1 MLYLL
6 TLALGLVAAQGESD
20 IELATP
26 PPPSTPDDGGEED
39 KEKTNPAEFI
49 RYDCAKTA
57 ITIYIPKWT
66 VGGARASP
74 DLVTLASGNEWCR
87 ANHFNKTH
95 FNIEL
100 DLINAKRTCGTQ
112 RTTQGVE
119 IIYENK
125 IVWNNREERV
135 IEDLANVTCRQFLEE
150 KHVHL
155 SMEKSVNEFEVEER
169 NYAVN
174 MSLFET
180 NDYSKPFTGFEEEGY
195 VHVKVGEFI
204 YVQIGFEVAD
214 EEEEKTITDTV
225 VVEQCYGS
233 RSSNPDNI
241 KSIYSFIESG
251 CVSDNS
257 VIIRKNGNGPRAEFL
272 FQMYKW
278 KAVAQHEQFIYLH
291 CRAWVCAGCQRPE
304 LTHSCYGDITA
315 FKKKRRRRVALW
327 NDETIPSPSA
337 KVFSVGPIYP
347 KDHKPLLNDRPKG
360 PLQSVLKPISE
371 VVENLTPEQEEDNI
385 VQAIII
391 GSVSGFCGLFL
402 LIVLVVFIRKYKERP
417 FNFCAEIKT
426 EEEEDEKKVEQGFV
440 FELRSS
446 TDPVIPRLN
455 IEQFRPRHDDIKE
468 EIKESN
474 KPKTD
479 RKDFHGSKMSI
490 DRSQRDDRGRRNR
503 DRSGMKRLLSH
514 FVA

>member
-1 MLYLL
+1 
-6 TLALGLVAAQGESD
+6 
-20 IELATP
+20 
-26 PPPSTPDDGGEED
+26 
-39 KEKTNPAEFI
+39 
-49 RYDCAKTA
+49 
-57 ITIYIPKWT
+57 
-66 VGGARASP
+66 
-74 DLVTLASGNEWCR
+74 
-87 ANHFNKTH
+87 
-95 FNIEL
+95 
-100 DLINAKRTCGTQ
+100 
-112 RTTQGVE
+112 
-119 IIYENK
+119 
-125 IVWNNREERV
+125 
-135 IEDLANVTCRQFLEE
+135 
-150 KHVHL
+150 
-155 SMEKSVNEFEVEER
+155 
-169 NYAVN
+169 
-174 MSLFET
+174 
-180 NDYSKPFTGFEEEGY
+180 
-195 VHVKVGEFI
+195 
-204 YVQIGFEVAD
+204 
-214 EEEEKTITDTV
+214 
-225 VVEQCYGS
+225 
-233 RSSNPDNI
+233 
-241 KSIYSFIESG
+241 
-251 CVSDNS
+251 
-257 VIIRKNGNGPRAEFL
+257 
-272 FQMYKW
+272 
-278 KAVAQHEQFIYLH
+278 
-291 CRAWVCAGCQRPE
+291 
-304 LTHSCYGDITA
+304 
-315 FKKKRRRRVALW
+315 LW

-503 DRSGMKRLLSH
+503 DRSKSRDRDRGDRDRSASRRRGTSRDRGGADRDRDRSRDRARDRSKSRDRSGRDRSKVRRSDSRSGSRGDVRGSRADLSGDKMKRSRSRTSLAEKRLSPLTEDKLSSAEQEPPIKRSESKSSVNKEKRAGRSTSRMRRSESKTS
-514 FVA
+514 VAAAGENRESRDRKRSDRSKSRQRAESKDRRHRSPSRDGRKERSESKVRDRSESKARGERKERRRSPSKARKRSPSRNRDKSGSKADLSSSRDRDRGSKIDLRDVDRKNGRRKMNRQKDIDPEQEFSEL

>member
-1 MLYLL
+1 M
-6 TLALGLVAAQGESD
+6 
-20 IELATP
+20 
-26 PPPSTPDDGGEED
+26 
-39 KEKTNPAEFI
+39 
-49 RYDCAKTA
+49 
-57 ITIYIPKWT
+57 
-66 VGGARASP
+66 
-74 DLVTLASGNEWCR
+74 VTLSSGNEWCR
-87 ANHFNKTH
+87 ANHLNKTH
-95 FNIEL
+95 FHIEL

-125 IVWNNREERV
+125 IVWNNREDRV
-135 IEDLANVTCRQFLEE
+135 IEDLTNITCRQFLEE

-155 SMEKSVNEFEVEER
+155 SIEKSINSFDVEER
-169 NYAVN
+169 KYEVN
-174 MSLFET
+174 MTLYET
-180 NDYSKPFTGFEEEGY
+180 NDYAKPFTGFEDDGY

-204 YVQIGFEVAD
+204 YVQIGFDVAED
-214 EEEEKTITDTV
+214 NDVTDTV

-233 RSSNPDNI
+233 RSSNPDNV
-241 KSIYSFIESG
+241 KSIYSFIDNG
-251 CVSDNS
+251 CVSDSS

-291 CRAWVCAGCQRPE
+291 CKAWVCASCQKPE
-304 LTHSCYGDITA
+304 LTHSCYGDITE
-315 FKKKRRRRVALW
+315 FRRRKRRVALW
-327 NDETIPSPSA
+327 NDETIPSPYA
-337 KVFSVGPIYP
+337 KTFSVGPIYP

-360 PLQSVLKPISE
+360 PPLRKPTIE

-385 VQAIII
+385 VQAVII

-402 LIVLVVFIRKYKERP
+402 LIVLVVFVKKYKERP
-417 FNFCAEIKT
+417 FNFCTEIKT
-426 EEEEDEKKVEQGFV
+426 EEAEDEKKIEQGFV

-468 EIKESN
+468 ESA
-474 KPKTD
+474 KTRLD
-479 RKDFHGSKMSI
+479 KKDFHGSKMSI

-503 DRSGMKRLLSH
+503 ERNRI
-514 FVA
+514 